1 MKRFGNEGGF
11 SRLKTLFWV
20 SFFGLSIYGAW
31 VVAPPWLAFW
41 MLKTEI
47 EDEAKIAHM
56 YSNQALQKRILTKA
70 HAWSVPINEDN
81 LEIVRGRDFISI
93 QADYTVTFTFF
104 NSYEKQQRFYIDVS
118 KPLKDA
124 SGVL

>member
-1 MKRFGNEGGF
+1 MKRFGGEGGF
-11 SRLKTLFWV
+11 SRFKALFWL
-20 SFFGLSIYGAW
+20 SFLGLSIYGAW

-41 MLKTEI
+41 MLKTEV

-56 YSNQALQKRILTKA
+56 YTNQALQKRILMKA
-70 HAWSVPINEDN
+70 HAWNVPITEDN

-93 QADYTVTFTFF
+93 QVDYNVTFVFF
-104 NSYEKQQRFYIDVS
+104 NSYEKEQRFFIDVS
-118 KPLKDA
+118 KPLKDG

>member
-20 SFFGLSIYGAW
+20 SFFGLSIYGTW

-41 MLKTEI
+41 MLKTEV

-56 YSNQALQKRILTKA
+56 YTNQVLEKRILTKA
-70 HAWSVPINEDN
+70 HAWNVPITADD

-93 QADYTVTFTFF
+93 QIDYKVTFVFF
-104 NSYEKQQRFYIDVS
+104 NSYEKEQRFYIDVS
-118 KPLKDA
+118 KPLKDG

>member
-11 SRLKTLFWV
+11 SRLKTIFWV

-41 MLKTEI
+41 MLKTEV

-56 YSNQALQKRILTKA
+56 YTDQALGKRILMKA
-70 HAWSVPINEDN
+70 NAWNVPITSDN

-93 QADYTVTFTFF
+93 QVDYKVTFVFF
-104 NSYEKQQRFYIDVS
+104 NSYEREQRFYIDIS
-118 KPLKDA
+118 KPLKDG